1 MTGCFVAAQLTVES
15 RVITLRAVIASS
27 ASKRGIQ
34 PTGGNETVS
43 GNSDSNGAHIF
54 RCVVKSATQDASG
67 RGSHCYC
74 GMYAS
79 QQQTRWSEPRGTD
92 HLQTLQSHVE
102 SQSRREPWPQL
113 QTWTPPRFVR
123 CALYR
128 THWLHL
134 VGQNIR
140 GQMNIKLAK
149 NELSS
154 NIHLP

>member
-1 MTGCFVAAQLTVES
+1 MLCRCAIDS
-15 RVITLRAVIASS
+15 RVTGHHTGSSHRVI
-27 ASKRGIQ
+27 GIK
-34 PTGGNETVS
+34 T
-43 GNSDSNGAHIF
+43 GNSANGWQRNGLREQRQQWCRYLSLRRRECNS
-54 RCVVKSATQDASG
+54 RCIRAG
-67 RGSHCYC
+67 RTLLLRYVCI
-74 GMYAS
+74 
-79 QQQTRWSEPRGTD
+79 QQQTRWGEPRGTD

-113 QTWTPPRFVR
+113 QAWTPPRFVR

-140 GQMNIKLAK
+140 GHMNIKLAK